1 MSSPIELNSAEAFAA
16 ISLIAVAADGYIT
29 ASESKAITTTF
40 SRMQL
45 FTDYSEKKMHT
56 MVDQLLN
63 QIRDQGSDALLT
75 AALEKLPK
83 DLRETAFA
91 VVTDIT
97 LADGEISEEEESL
110 LNSLYSSLE
119 ISEETANKIIDV
131 MVIKNKG

>member
-1 MSSPIELNSAEAFAA
+1 MSSAIQLNATEAFAA
-16 ISLIAVAADGYIT
+16 LAVIAVAADGYIT

-45 FTDYSEKKMHT
+45 FTDYSEKKVSA

-63 QIRDQGSDALLT
+63 QIREQGSDILLT

-97 LADGEISEEEESL
+97 LADGEISEEEERL
-110 LNSLYSSLE
+110 LDSLYNSLE
-119 ISEETANKIIDV
+119 IPEEIANKIIDV

>member
-1 MSSPIELNSAEAFAA
+1 MSSAIQLNPAEAFAA
-16 ISLIAVAADGYIT
+16 LALIAVAADGYIT

>member
-1 MSSPIELNSAEAFAA
+1 MSSAIQLNPAEAFAA
-16 ISLIAVAADGYIT
+16 LALIAVAADGYIT

-45 FTDYSEKKMHT
+45 FSDYSEKKMHA

-63 QIRDQGSDALLT
+63 QIREQGSEALLT
-75 AALEKLPK
+75 AALKKLPT

-119 ISEETANKIIDV
+119 ISEETANKIVDV